1 MNEFANFVQGE
12 TVNTFNCPN
21 YSLDAPQEESP
32 EFLKLKAS
40 ENRKQPENLQNSF
53 EVPFSVTGGHNMEE

>member
-21 YSLDAPQEESP
+21 YSLDAP
-32 EFLKLKAS
+32 
-40 ENRKQPENLQNSF
+40 
-53 EVPFSVTGGHNMEE
+53 